1 MTDTNAVRAAQIAS
15 IAALFKTPAFGGAYT
30 GAAPGIWIGPSHVER
45 APLSSLK
52 GRPVILAGIAGASF
66 PTLQAYVPFQ
76 ALKATQP
83 AWVVIQGGVN
93 DAVQKLTLDQT
104 WLNSVKSCITLAG
117 QMGVTPIIATDPPPE
132 SLGDG
137 AVLDLNI
144 FNSVNSYL
152 WSLVH
157 SQYYW
162 NGADAPLPTP
172 FPWLNFHDILH
183 GPSNDYM
190 AAGSSLDGVHLTFD
204 KYQTA
209 MIPALA
215 AAVP

>member
-1 MTDTNAVRAAQIAS
+1 MTDTNAVRAAQITSVAS
-15 IAALFKTPAFGGAYT
+15 HFKTPAFGGAYT
-30 GAAPGIWIGPSHVER
+30 GMAPGVWIGSSHIER

-66 PTLQAYVPFQ
+66 PTLQSYIPMS
-76 ALKATQP
+76 ALMAVQP
-83 AWVVIQGGVN
+83 AWVAIQGGVN
-93 DAVQKLTLDQT
+93 DAWQKLTIDQS
-104 WLNSVKSCITLAG
+104 WINIVKSCITSAG

-132 SLGDG
+132 QIGDG
-137 AVLDLNI
+137 ALVDLAI
-144 FNSVNSYL
+144 FNKVNSYL
-152 WSLVH
+152 WSLAH

-162 NGADAPLPTP
+162 NGTDEPLAFPL
-172 FPWLNFHDILH
+172 PWLNFHDILH